1 MKLLVLGAGVLG
13 SLLADEL
20 LRAGHTVSILARG
33 PRYETLVEQG
43 LVLRHY
49 LQGKTTCTQ
58 PHVIHNTGEE
68 GGVYDAVFCVLQYTQ
83 LHDALGTLSKMDA
96 GLYVLIGNNP
106 DPDAAR
112 ACFTEHGGDADKLLF
127 AFLGA
132 GGRRENGKI
141 VVIHKKRISLTAG
154 ALSGGETGKQI
165 LESTLADS
173 NVRLCWET
181 DIRAWLLYHLALV
194 VPAAS
199 AIYAVDGRLGALAR
213 DKQLLNTM
221 ILAVR
226 EAMAGLEHTGIRHE
240 ATQKALEV
248 SDRKL
253 MRLMRI
259 LLLTPLGRLMAGDHA
274 MSAKAEMAAL
284 GAALDTRLLGEAQ
297 ERMEHYLFLKAFDP
311 KV

>member
-20 LRAGHTVSILARG
+20 LRAGHAVSVLARG
-33 PRYETLVEQG
+33 VRYETLLEQG

-49 LQGKTTCTQ
+49 LQGKTTRTRPQ
-58 PHVIHNTGEE
+58 VIHKPGE
-68 GGVYDAVFCVLQYTQ
+68 GSVYDAVFCVLQYTQ
-83 LHDALGTLSKMDA
+83 LHEALATLSKIDA
-96 GLYVLIGNNP
+96 GLYVLVGNNP

-112 ACFTEHGGDADKLLF
+112 ACFTEHGGNADKLLF
-127 AFLGA
+127 SFFGA
-132 GGRRENGKI
+132 GGRRENGR
-141 VVIHKKRISLTAG
+141 VVAIHKKRISLTAG

-194 VPAAS
+194 VPAAR

-284 GAALDTRLLGEAQ
+284 GAALDDRLSGEAP

>member
-13 SLLADEL
+13 SLLTDEL

-33 PRYETLVEQG
+33 ARCETLLEQG
-43 LVLRHY
+43 LILRHY
-49 LQGKTTCTQ
+49 LQGKTTRTR
-58 PHVIHNTGEE
+58 PRVIRNTGE
-68 GGVYDAVFCVLQYTQ
+68 GDVYDAAFCVLQYTQ
-83 LHDALGTLSKMDA
+83 LHDALATLSKIDA
-96 GLYVLIGNNP
+96 GVYVLVGNNP

-132 GGRRENGKI
+132 GGRRESGRI
-141 VVIHKKRISLTAG
+141 VAIHKKCISLTAG
-154 ALSGGETGKQI
+154 ALSGGETGKPS
-165 LESTLADS
+165 LESALAGS

-194 VPAAS
+194 VPAAR
-199 AIYAVDGRLGALAR
+199 AIYAVDGRLDALAR

-274 MSAKAEMAAL
+274 MSAKVEMAAL
-284 GAALDTRLLGEAQ
+284 GAALDDRLAGEAP